1 MSFQHWFNSE
11 TTWNQHRI
19 TSYQRCFSTVKQYG
33 INVISTFT
41 HDIETILHQQSLNKC
56 IQHWINIIPIS
67 QTMLIQH
74 QITMLHQCCSQ
85 MWDQHYINT
94 YSGYWNNIASTFV
107 QCLFATLDQHN
118 FDEQKTLIQQQTST
132 LHQRCS
138 QCRINV
144 ISTFTHDT
152 ETTLH
157 QHTFNVYMQHLINV
171 ISMSKKN
178 IDSMTDI
185 NIASMLLL
193 ILDQCWINVFLL
205 SGKAR
210 NVIFDY
216 STWIVN
222 SWFPSWSRILIR
234 LRCSVVS
241 IRSTVSPLSEMA
253 SMSSIQLQTHT
264 LDFIG
269 WLSLSQIALSNTLT
283 VMEEILPLHCIDG
296 ARRSNG

>member
-41 HDIETILHQQSLNKC
+41 HDIETILHQHLLNKC
-56 IQHWINIIPIS
+56 IQYWINIIPIS

-157 QHTFNVYMQHLINV
+157 QHSFNVYMQHWINV

-205 SGKAR
+205 SG
-210 NVIFDY
+210 IFQCHIWDNSPIRPSKSLLKSPRGEGNHSPPGQTWFERHNLIGWFFCQKRFHWLTQ
-216 STWIVN
+216 STGLNNPV
-222 SWFPSWSRILIR
+222 
-234 LRCSVVS
+234 
-241 IRSTVSPLSEMA
+241 LSESA
-253 SMSSIQLQTHT
+253 ESSDNVQLTICT
-264 LDFIG
+264 PVL
-269 WLSLSQIALSNTLT
+269 
-283 VMEEILPLHCIDG
+283 
-296 ARRSNG
+296 

>member
-67 QTMLIQH
+67 QTMSIQH

-157 QHTFNVYMQHLINV
+157 QHSFNVYMQHLINV

-205 SGKAR
+205 SGNRWRFFCLLRIIQESGVYQLGVPQGQGDSSAP
-210 NVIFDY
+210 
-216 STWIVN
+216 STTDT
-222 SWFPSWSRILIR
+222 LI
-234 LRCSVVS
+234 
-241 IRSTVSPLSEMA
+241 
-253 SMSSIQLQTHT
+253 
-264 LDFIG
+264 
-269 WLSLSQIALSNTLT
+269 
-283 VMEEILPLHCIDG
+283 
-296 ARRSNG
+296 